1 MHMKL
6 LFIYSCGH
14 YQGKKQI
21 LVYKV
26 IVTWPHAVLLYL
38 ACEPSLQQL
47 RYLSSP
53 HVLLLKCMTK
63 GGSAVWSL
71 CKGIW

>member
-6 LFIYSCGH
+6 LFIYSYGH
-14 YQGKKQI
+14 YQGKKQV

-26 IVTWPHAVLLYL
+26 IVTWSHAVLLYL

-53 HVLLLKCMTK
+53 HVLLLKCVTK
-63 GGSAVWSL
+63 GGGAVWSL